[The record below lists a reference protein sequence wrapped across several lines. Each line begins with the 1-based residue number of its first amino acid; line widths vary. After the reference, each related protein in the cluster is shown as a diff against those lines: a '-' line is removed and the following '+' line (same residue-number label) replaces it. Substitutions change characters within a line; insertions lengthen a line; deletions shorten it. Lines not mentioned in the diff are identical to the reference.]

1 MSENLLQ
8 TKLHIP
14 QIRSAELI
22 PRPRLF
28 EQLNDEL
35 CRQLTLVAAP
45 AGSGKTTL
53 VSDWLRQIDGSAA
66 WLSLDQAD
74 NDLARFWTYLIAGL
88 QTVQPGL
95 GQMALAALQNLGFG
109 NVDTVSLIENLLTNL
124 INDIAALNGQLILVL
139 DDYHLIETPE
149 IHQSLN
155 FLLTHLPA
163 SLQLVLITRE
173 DPPLPL
179 ARLRVKKQMIEIRT
193 SDLQFTTEEATQF
206 LNQVMGLDLSQSN
219 IRALEQRTEGWAAGL
234 QMAAL
239 SMQQA
244 PDAAAFVEAFAGDD
258 RYVVD
263 YLIIEVLGR
272 QPEQVQTFLLQTS
285 ILGRF
290 TASLCDALT
299 EQANG
304 RQVLSQLEKANL
316 FLIAL
321 DNRREWYRYH
331 HLFGDLLRY
340 QLKDLI
346 GPEQVNQLH
355 RRAAAWYAH
364 HDLPDEAIYH
374 YIAALNFDS
383 AAVLIE
389 RVGLGLILRGQL
401 RPVLNWLEALPAD
414 FVQTRAGLCL
424 CHAWALTLTGQ
435 TAAVE
440 PRLQA
445 IEQAMPVAT
454 TAYDRDVRG
463 QIHTIRAILVG
474 RQGNVPLSIE
484 YLRKALAD
492 LAQDNH
498 LVHSAAHLSL
508 GYKYLALG
516 QYALAD
522 QEFQIAQ
529 TEGRVAKA
537 VYVVLVAMRHQADCY
552 LAQGK
557 LRRAAQLY
565 QEAITYGL
573 AQNQGHPFPPA
584 GYSYAGLGQILYEHN
599 DLSQAEQHLTQALEL
614 GRLMADKHIIRLAL
628 ISLIWLKQV
637 TGDSAAIPA
646 LWQEARTV
654 LQQLDDRAY
663 GAHLAAFQARLHLA
677 QATLLPQ
684 PHPSALPSAVS
695 WAEIYQASQPDP
707 TDYQEAF
714 AQTTLAWVELGQN
727 KVDQALSR
735 LTSLA
740 KMAEAGGHIDN
751 LIKILALQAQAYA
764 AQDDLDAAL
773 DTLSR
778 VLNLAA
784 PEGYIRLFVDFGPPM
799 KQLLQRA
806 ASHQI
811 APEYVSRLLSAF
823 PTPPSA
829 PHPSAPSPLIEPLSE
844 RELQVLRLLANGL
857 SNQEIADAL
866 IVSIN
871 TVRTHLRR
879 IYAKLAVNNR
889 TAAVSRAQE
898 LEIL

>member
-1 MSENLLQ
+1 MLSSLLQ
-8 TKLHIP
+8 TKLYIP
-14 QIRSAELI
+14 SLSPKLV
-22 PRPRLF
+22 PRPRLLAR
-28 EQLNDEL
+28 LNDGL
-35 CRQLTLVAAP
+35 HRKLTLVAAP

-53 VSDWLRQIDGSAA
+53 ISDWLRQIDQPAA

-74 NDLARFWTYLIAGL
+74 NDLTRFWIYFIAAL
-88 QTVQPGL
+88 QTVQPDV
-95 GQMALAALQNLGFG
+95 GQMALAGLESIGFG
-109 NVDTVSLIENLLTNL
+109 NTDTVSHLEKLHISLL
-124 INDIAALNGQLILVL
+124 NDLAALPEQLVLVL

-149 IHQSLN
+149 IHHSFTFFLDNLPPSL
-155 FLLTHLPA
+155 HLM
-163 SLQLVLITRE
+163 LITRE
-173 DPPLPL
+173 DPLLPL
-179 ARLRVKKQMIEIRT
+179 TQLRVKQQMIEIRAI
-193 SDLQFTTEEATQF
+193 DLYFTAQEVSQFFQQT
-206 LNQVMGLDLSQSN
+206 MGLELKERDILV
-219 IRALEQRTEGWAAGL
+219 LEQRTEGWVAGL

-239 SMQQA
+239 SMQQV
-244 PDAAAFVEAFAGDD
+244 PDVTAFVEAFAGDD

-263 YLIIEVLGR
+263 YLITEVLER

-285 ILGRF
+285 ILQRL
-290 TASLCDALT
+290 TVSLCDTIT
-299 EQANG
+299 EGENSHEILAH
-304 RQVLSQLEKANL
+304 LEEANL

-331 HLFGDLLRY
+331 HLFADLLRY
-340 QLKDLI
+340 QLKELMD
-346 GPEQVNQLH
+346 PEQVNQLH
-355 RRAAAWYAH
+355 QRAADWYAH
-364 HDLPDEAIYH
+364 NNLPDEAIYH
-374 YIAALNFDS
+374 YIAALSFDS
-383 AAVLIE
+383 AAALIE
-389 RVGLGLILRGQL
+389 RIGLGLIMRGQL
-401 RPVLNWLEALPAD
+401 RQALNWLEALPAD
-414 FVQTRAGLCL
+414 FVQTRPRLCL

-435 TAAVE
+435 TAAVK

-445 IEQAMPVAT
+445 IEQAMPVVT

-463 QIHTIRAILVG
+463 QIHTIRAILVS
-474 RQGNVPLSIE
+474 RQDNVPLSLE

-522 QEFQIAQ
+522 REFQIAQ
-529 TEGRVAKA
+529 TEGHVAQA
-537 VYVVLVAMRHQADCY
+537 IYVVLVAMRHQADIY

-584 GYSYAGLGQILYEHN
+584 GYSYAGLGQILYEQN
-599 DLSQAEQHLTQALEL
+599 DLSQAEQLLTQAIEL
-614 GRLMADKHIIRLAL
+614 GKLMAERHIIRLAL
-628 ISLIWLKQV
+628 IPLLWLKQV

-646 LWQEARTV
+646 LWQEAQTV

-663 GAHLAAFQARLHLA
+663 GAHLAAFQARLQLT
-677 QATLLPQ
+677 QAMLFPPQ
-684 PHPSALPSAVS
+684 HPSALPSAVN
-695 WAEIYQASQPDP
+695 WAENYQASQPDP
-707 TDYQEAF
+707 TDHQETF
-714 AQTTLAWVELGQN
+714 AQTTLAWVELVQN

-740 KMAEAGGHIDN
+740 KLAEAGGHIDN
-751 LIKILALQAQAYA
+751 LIKILALQVLAYA

-773 DTLSR
+773 DILSQA
-778 VLNLAA
+778 LNLAA
-784 PEGYIRLFVDFGPPM
+784 PEGYIRSFVDFGPPM

-811 APEYVSRLLSAF
+811 APEYVSMLLSAF
-823 PTPPSA
+823 PTPPSY
-829 PHPSAPSPLIEPLSE
+829 PHSAAPSPLIEPLSE

-857 SNQEIADAL
+857 SNQEIAGAL